1 MVHRGA
7 PDTPDPL
14 DLLDR
19 RVAPVSLVS
28 RDNWEMSVSQ
38 DSKERL
44 DQKENLVR
52 QAPRVCSGP
61 RVRRGRE
68 APEETQDR
76 LGPRDLWERGDLPET
91 EASTELTGCQDKKEL
106 RETGVS
112 LVLWVLKVLWEI
124 QVGLGSLDCPEP
136 GV

>member
-1 MVHRGA
+1 
-7 PDTPDPL
+7 
-14 DLLDR
+14 
-19 RVAPVSLVS
+19 
-28 RDNWEMSVSQ
+28 MSGSQ

-44 DQKENLVR
+44 DQKVNLVH

-61 RVRRGRE
+61 RVRKGRE
-68 APEETQDR
+68 APEETQAL

-91 EASTELTGCQDKKEL
+91 EASTEPTGCQDKKEL

-112 LVLWVLKVLWEI
+112 LVLQVLKVLWETRA
-124 QVGLGSLDCPEP
+124 GLGSLDCLEP

>member
-1 MVHRGA
+1 
-7 PDTPDPL
+7 
-14 DLLDR
+14 
-19 RVAPVSLVS
+19 
-28 RDNWEMSVSQ
+28 MSESQ

-52 QAPRVCSGP
+52 QAPRVCWGP

-68 APEETQDR
+68 APEETPAL
-76 LGPRDLWERGDLPET
+76 LGPRDLWERGDLLET
-91 EASTELTGCQDKKEL
+91 EASTERTGCQDKKEL

-112 LVLWVLKVLWEI
+112 LVLRVLKVLWETR
-124 QVGLGSLDCPEP
+124 VALESLDCPEP